1 MYEQENEAHD
11 HREPMMAR
19 RFGLGSD
26 VVAPWRN
33 LRWVFTAVWMI
44 FLAYPITAVVT
55 SGHSTVTKTIGLTIL
70 TVFACGY
77 LWASVYLL
85 TGRNAT
91 DLRGVPFFVLLTCLM
106 VALLPII
113 NENAFGAAP
122 FLMVVAAFCFP
133 TRWALLCIGA
143 IVVFSVALP
152 RLFGWSTDA
161 SIVLVLLAVGLTMV
175 GFRFIAIREGERERE
190 EERRRELDARLAIVA
205 ERERVARDVHDIL
218 GHSLTVI
225 SVKTELA
232 QRLVELDPPRAQ
244 RELAEINHL
253 TRDALARVRTTVGRM
268 RTPDLPDTIA
278 GADSALRA
286 AGIEATLPDTAV
298 ATEHAELFAWVLRE
312 TVTNVVR
319 HSGARHCD
327 VRIDASRISVHDDG
341 LGLGDAE
348 HGNGLRGLRERVESA
363 GGIVNFDS
371 DATGTTVR
379 VQIS

>member
-1 MYEQENEAHD
+1 VAVN
-11 HREPMMAR
+11 
-19 RFGLGSD
+19 RFGLRSD

-44 FLAYPITAVVT
+44 FLAYPIGAVAA
-55 SGHSTVTKTIGLTIL
+55 SDHSTATKAIGFAIL
-70 TVFACGY
+70 TVFALGY

-85 TGRNAT
+85 TGGGAT
-91 DLRGVPFFVLLTCLM
+91 DRRGIPLFLLLTCLM
-106 VALLPII
+106 VALLPIV
-113 NENAFGAAP
+113 NESAFGAAP

-143 IVVFSVALP
+143 LVVSSVALP
-152 RLFGWSTDA
+152 RLFGWGTDA
-161 SIVLVLLAVGLTMV
+161 SIVLVLLAVGLTML
-175 GFRFIAIREGERERE
+175 GFRFIAVREGERERE
-190 EERRRELDARLAIVA
+190 EEHRRELDARLAIVA

-244 RELAEINHL
+244 HELGEINQL
-253 TRDALARVRTTVGRM
+253 TRDALAQVRATVGRM

-286 AGIEATLPDTAV
+286 AGIDATLPDTAV

-327 VRIDASRISVHDDG
+327 VRIDASSISVHDDG

-363 GGIVNFDS
+363 GGTVCFDS